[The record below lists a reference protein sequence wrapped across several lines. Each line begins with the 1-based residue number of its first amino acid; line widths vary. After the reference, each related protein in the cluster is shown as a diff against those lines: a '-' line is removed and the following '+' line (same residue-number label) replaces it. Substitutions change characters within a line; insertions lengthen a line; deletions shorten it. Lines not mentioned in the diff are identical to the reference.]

1 MEFDDEQAA
10 AWPSALRI
18 TPYAGNQNPDHG
30 GLSTAY
36 NVPPASASHLNE
48 EVRVEVHLYRSWK
61 SMYNRLF
68 HGR

>member
-18 TPYAGNQNPDHG
+18 TPYAGNQNQNHG

-36 NVPPASASHLNE
+36 NVPPASSSHLEE
-48 EVRVEVHLYRSWK
+48 EVRVEVHLYRCYK
-61 SMYNRLF
+61 DL
-68 HGR
+68 